1 LLPLLRGVQRVQGHA
16 VLYQSDALIKN
27 VADQLKLDLQ
37 GLQDALLLKRG
48 QITPGPKEIP
58 RLFER
63 YLRTV
68 TALAKAVTAIVEEGG
83 R

>member
-1 LLPLLRGVQRVQGHA
+1 VQRIQGRA
-16 VLYQSDALIKN
+16 VTYQSDAVIN
-27 VADQLKLDLQ
+27 DVAELLKLDLQ
-37 GLQDALLLKRG
+37 GFHDALLLKRG

-63 YLRTV
+63 YLQAL
-68 TALAKAVTAIVEEGG
+68 TALANRVTVLAPDGG